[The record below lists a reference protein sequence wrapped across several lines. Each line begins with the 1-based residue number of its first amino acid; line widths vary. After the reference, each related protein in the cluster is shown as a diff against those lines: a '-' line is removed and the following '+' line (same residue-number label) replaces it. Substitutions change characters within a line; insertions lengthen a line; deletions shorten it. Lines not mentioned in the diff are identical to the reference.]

1 MRLHPGEHRR
11 SRGGLPAEGG
21 RHARERAGQLRDW
34 GWAVT
39 RIHADFGWPWPGG
52 GAASRADSWHSGQGG
67 ASRLVEDNLRQLYI
81 DTGPGT
87 RGDSSGYLSRWIQ
100 CKQYFSIY

>member
-1 MRLHPGEHRR
+1 MLVISLLSSQAVSWLGKE
-11 SRGGLPAEGG
+11 
-21 RHARERAGQLRDW
+21 RERAGQLRDW

-100 CKQYFSIY
+100 TIFSIC